1 METWR
6 VIKDN
11 GPINTVISA
20 NKIFTGQHWV
30 GIFDI
35 TTEENEHFSIT
46 TFQLNEGKLSAQ
58 NVLVIL
64 SPPSPPAL
72 PDWY

>member
-35 TTEENEHFSIT
+35 TTQEKER
-46 TFQLNEGKLSAQ
+46 EGKLSAK
-58 NVLVIL
+58 NIWHYFKLEFNEVITRR
-64 SPPSPPAL
+64 
-72 PDWY
+72 

>member
-35 TTEENEHFSIT
+35 TEENEHFSIT

>member
-1 METWR
+1 MTGAPAKLPDNPLVVIFGLPALIFTILLMETLR

-35 TTEENEHFSIT
+35 TTM
-46 TFQLNEGKLSAQ
+46 Q
-58 NVLVIL
+58 
-64 SPPSPPAL
+64 
-72 PDWY
+72 

>member
-1 METWR
+1 M
-6 VIKDN
+6 D
-11 GPINTVISA
+11 PINTVISA

-35 TTEENEHFSIT
+35 TTEENEHSSIT
-46 TFQLNEGKLSAQ
+46 TFQLREGKLSAK

-64 SPPSPPAL
+64 SLPPAPPPAL
-72 PDWY
+72 SDW